1 MGEGPLNSERWEAT
15 PVFWHVVALLLILI
29 LALWLRPVPLQ
40 PDPAL
45 QGYVQIVAG
54 LLAFVFSAVTLVR
67 FQGTQDRISL
77 ILGAGFLLSGAV
89 LAGTS
94 VLFFQIPTE
103 HQLQIRW
110 APLALWAGR
119 LILALLLVVA
129 LVVEHF
135 LPRSRRPKV
144 EIAGALL
151 SVVALTYVVT
161 TALRKLPT
169 EVSPHPGALIPS
181 AYQLFP
187 GVIFLIAVIWYR
199 RRLNNVFTAFDRS
212 IYVAAW
218 MNLAAQL
225 AASQSQRLLDAPFVV
240 SQGFSVIGYAI
251 ALGGALLDNARLFEQ
266 VRHLA
271 VSDPLTGLANY
282 RRLLDVLESETER
295 TNRSNRPFSVL
306 LLDLD
311 GLKKINDTYGHLVG
325 SRALCRLADILR
337 IHCRSIDTAARYG
350 GDEFALVL
358 PESEETEAESVAGR
372 IRHVMEMDPE
382 KPALSASIGVS
393 VYRGHGER
401 IEKLLSDADA
411 HLYQEKSKRGRRAA
425 AASRRRQ
432 PRPGAV

>member
-1 MGEGPLNSERWEAT
+1 
-15 PVFWHVVALLLILI
+15 
-29 LALWLRPVPLQ
+29 
-40 PDPAL
+40 
-45 QGYVQIVAG
+45 
-54 LLAFVFSAVTLVR
+54 
-67 FQGTQDRISL
+67 
-77 ILGAGFLLSGAV
+77 
-89 LAGTS
+89 
-94 VLFFQIPTE
+94 
-103 HQLQIRW
+103 
-110 APLALWAGR
+110 
-119 LILALLLVVA
+119 
-129 LVVEHF
+129 
-135 LPRSRRPKV
+135 
-144 EIAGALL
+144 
-151 SVVALTYVVT
+151 
-161 TALRKLPT
+161 
-169 EVSPHPGALIPS
+169 
-181 AYQLFP
+181 
-187 GVIFLIAVIWYR
+187 VIFLIAVIWYR

-225 AASQSQRLLDAPFVV
+225 AASQSERLLDAPFVV
-240 SQGFSVIGYAI
+240 SQGFSVVGYAI

-382 KPALSASIGVS
+382 KPLLSASIGIS

-432 PRPGAV
+432 PRPGAA

>member
-29 LALWLRPVPLQ
+29 LALWLRRVPLQ

-45 QGYVQIVAG
+45 QGYVQIVTG

-94 VLFFQIPTE
+94 VLFFQIPAE

-151 SVVALTYVVT
+151 SVVALTYVVMT

-169 EVSPHPGALIPS
+169 EVSPHPGALIP
-181 AYQLFP
+181 
-187 GVIFLIAVIWYR
+187 
-199 RRLNNVFTAFDRS
+199 
-212 IYVAAW
+212 
-218 MNLAAQL
+218 
-225 AASQSQRLLDAPFVV
+225 
-240 SQGFSVIGYAI
+240 
-251 ALGGALLDNARLFEQ
+251 
-266 VRHLA
+266 
-271 VSDPLTGLANY
+271 
-282 RRLLDVLESETER
+282 
-295 TNRSNRPFSVL
+295 
-306 LLDLD
+306 
-311 GLKKINDTYGHLVG
+311 
-325 SRALCRLADILR
+325 
-337 IHCRSIDTAARYG
+337 
-350 GDEFALVL
+350 
-358 PESEETEAESVAGR
+358 
-372 IRHVMEMDPE
+372 
-382 KPALSASIGVS
+382 
-393 VYRGHGER
+393 
-401 IEKLLSDADA
+401 
-411 HLYQEKSKRGRRAA
+411 
-425 AASRRRQ
+425 
-432 PRPGAV
+432 